1 MRWIR
6 RAAQDQLQRP
16 RARRMGLHLRGRRL
30 SPVAQIVGVVA
41 MTASAEPELR
51 SEITCPHCGYRE
63 VEESRRT
70 HASSSTNARDA
81 VSCCVQRKAT
91 AACSALTVRCRARPS
106 NLSVRVTVAAAATN
120 FLNSL
125 LEVQRRA
132 SETNPRA
139 FGSQRAKH
147 APWLLL
153 NGLCLFALS
162 RYEPPHRGEIRVFS
176 FALWILFLFRDLRAL
191 GRALPAFFCQLLTH
205 LNPRLTTHWN
215 DL

>member
-6 RAAQDQLQRP
+6 RAAQDQPQRQ

-51 SEITCPHCGYRE
+51 SEITYPTAATAM
-63 VEESRRT
+63 SRR
-70 HASSSTNARDA
+70 ADGRMPSSTNARDA

-91 AACSALTVRCRARPS
+91 AACSALTARCRARPS

-125 LEVQRRA
+125 LEVQRRG

-176 FALWILFLFRDLRAL
+176 LRSGSSSFSATSAHSAARFRHSSAS
-191 GRALPAFFCQLLTH
+191 CLLI
-205 LNPRLTTHWN
+205 
-215 DL
+215 

>member
-1 MRWIR
+1 MPPLR
-6 RAAQDQLQRP
+6 LP
-16 RARRMGLHLRGRRL
+16 RGR
-30 SPVAQIVGVVA
+30 G
-41 MTASAEPELR
+41 EPTDACQFFYECEGCRVLLR
-51 SEITCPHCGYRE
+51 PKKG
-63 VEESRRT
+63 
-70 HASSSTNARDA
+70 D
-81 VSCCVQRKAT
+81 CCVF
-91 AACSALTVRCRARPS
+91 CSYGSLRARPS
-106 NLSVRVTVAAAATN
+106 NLRVRVTVAAAATN

-125 LEVQRRA
+125 LEVQRRG

-205 LNPRLTTHWN
+205 LNHSAPSFPPKICALRYG
-215 DL
+215 